1 MNIAYLVNQYPA
13 ISVSFIR
20 REISGVEEAGI
31 RVSRYSIRS
40 SAAGL
45 VDPAD
50 KAEALKT
57 QIVLDIGLLSLF
69 GYFIGTAFQRPA
81 AWLACFKNMLQLSSA
96 SDQSLF
102 HHLAYMAEACVL
114 LNWFRRDGID
124 HVHVHFG
131 TNPSAV
137 AMLCHIL
144 GGPTYSF
151 TVHGPEEFD
160 KPISLSLSAKIER
173 AKFVVGV
180 SNFGRSQLY
189 RWCSHKHWDKIH
201 IVHCGLDKSFLEY
214 DSPVSIPAQ
223 AKFVCVARL
232 SEQKGHLLLLESVKR
247 LASSGY
253 TFKVVLVGDGYL
265 RPELEALIAKWKLED
280 FVELIGWA
288 SGSTV
293 REKMLESRAL
303 VLPSFAEGLP
313 VVIMESL
320 ALKRPVISTC
330 IAGIPE
336 LLGNNS
342 CGWLITAGSVEALTE
357 AMTQAIHLSTD
368 ALEAMGQAGAE
379 RVAKD
384 HNAAIEAQKLVKLFQ
399 NTLERASVAES
410 PQKTNTATA
419 NFATEARAAQKL

>member
-1 MNIAYLVNQYPA
+1 ML
-13 ISVSFIR
+13 R
-20 REISGVEEAGI
+20 L
-31 RVSRYSIRS
+31 
-40 SAAGL
+40 SA
-45 VDPAD
+45 
-50 KAEALKT
+50 
-57 QIVLDIGLLSLF
+57 
-69 GYFIGTAFQRPA
+69 
-81 AWLACFKNMLQLSSA
+81 A
-96 SDQSLF
+96 SDQSLL

-114 LNWFRRDGID
+114 LNWFRRDGIA

-160 KPISLSLSAKIER
+160 KPVSLSLSAKIER
-173 AKFVVGV
+173 ARFVVGV

-232 SEQKGHLLLLESVKR
+232 SEQKGHLLLLEAIKR
-247 LASSGY
+247 LANSGH

-265 RPELEALIAKWKLED
+265 RSELEALIAKWKLED

-336 LLGNNS
+336 LLGNNA

-357 AMTQAIHLSTD
+357 AMTQAIHLPID
-368 ALEAMGQAGAE
+368 ALEAMGRSGAE

-384 HNAAIEAQKLVKLFQ
+384 HSAAIEAQKLVKLFQ
-399 NTLERASVAES
+399 STLERSNIIES
-410 PQKTNTATA
+410 SQKPSTATV
-419 NFATEARAAQKL
+419 NFATEAAE